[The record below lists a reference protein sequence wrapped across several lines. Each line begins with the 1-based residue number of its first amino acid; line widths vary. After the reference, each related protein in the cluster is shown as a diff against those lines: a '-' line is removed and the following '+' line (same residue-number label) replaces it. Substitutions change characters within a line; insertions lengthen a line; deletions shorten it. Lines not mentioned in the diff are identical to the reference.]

1 MNFEKELNERQFEAV
16 TSNSQYLRVVAGAGS
31 GKTRVLTYRIAFLLS
46 EMEVAPWSI
55 LAITFT
61 NKVAQEMRSR
71 VIKMINHDDKDLT
84 IKTFHSFAAL
94 FLRKEIYNIDFPTTF
109 TILDEEDQ
117 TKLVKDIAAEM
128 GFKRGDKI
136 VGKTL
141 SYIGSMKLK
150 EKYPEDINIIKPA
163 FEDERTCL
171 EIYTRYEEEKNKMMS
186 LDFDDLLLKANF
198 ILENFPAIRAKW
210 QNRFEHILID
220 EFQDTNN
227 IEYKLIKFLM
237 KPTTSLYVVGDPDQT
252 IYTWRGANQDIIL
265 NLEKDF
271 KYMDTVILDRNYRST
286 QNILDSANKL
296 ISYNKLRVK
305 KDLYTTAN
313 PGEKVIVRGS
323 SISKGEADYVAKEI
337 KHLQQLGHYS
347 YSDIVVLYRSNY
359 ITMEFEAAFTK
370 YQIPYVIYGGTK
382 FYQRR
387 EIKDVLAY
395 FHLIV
400 NVQDDISF
408 ERIINVPR
416 RGIGET
422 TISTIKQEAHNA
434 GESMYNYILS
444 VEPEDSEIPKK
455 ALNSLKAMI
464 RVISDTRE
472 KINANEEVFSK
483 TLEQMIWDFGYFD
496 YLLKEDDGDERI
508 ENVKALFSDIRHFL
522 QTNPDSSFDEYL
534 QNISLLSAQDEM
546 VDGDRVTLMTVHTA
560 KGLEYP
566 VVFVVRFNEGVFPNN
581 RALTEGGYLALEEER
596 RLAYVAMTRAKEKLY
611 LTFSND
617 YSYVIG
623 SGLTPSQ
630 FIIESGNSVIRE
642 TNNIPRPAP
651 TTPHRTFFSDG
662 GHLSFDNEPKKESSG
677 GLVSNNKTN
686 GLTEAD
692 WHVGDIAVHR
702 AFGRGVVIA
711 LEGDGIIKV
720 NFDSHGIKSIMCNH
734 PAVSKG
740 E

>member
-16 TSNSQYLRVVAGAGS
+16 TSDSQYLRVVAGAGS
-31 GKTRVLTYRIAFLLS
+31 GKTRVLTYRIAFLMS
-46 EMEVAPWSI
+46 EREVAPWSI

-84 IKTFHSFAAL
+84 IRTFHSFAAQ
-94 FLRKEIYNIDFPTTF
+94 FLRKEIHNIDFPSTF

-150 EKYPEDINIIKPA
+150 EKYPEDINIVKPA

-171 EIYTRYEEEKNKMMS
+171 EIYTRYEEEKNKMLS

-198 ILENFPAIRAKW
+198 ILENFPAIRMKW
-210 QNRFEHILID
+210 QNRYEHILID

-237 KPTTSLYVVGDPDQT
+237 KPTTFLYVVGDPDQT

-265 NLEKDF
+265 NLQKDF

-296 ISYNKLRVK
+296 ISFNKLRVK

-313 PGEKVIVRGS
+313 PGEQVVVRGS
-323 SISKGEADYVAKEI
+323 PISKGEADYVAREI
-337 KHLQQLGHYS
+337 KRLQQLGHYS

-370 YQIPYVIYGGTK
+370 HQIPYVIYGGQK

-395 FHLIV
+395 FHLII
-400 NVQDDISF
+400 NTKDDISF

-416 RGIGET
+416 RGIGEAS
-422 TISTIKQEAHNA
+422 INVIKQEAHDA
-434 GESMYNYILS
+434 GASLYEYMLAVQPEESN
-444 VEPEDSEIPKK
+444 IPKK
-455 ALNSLKAMI
+455 VINSLQAMI
-464 RVISDTRE
+464 RVIADTRE
-472 KINANEEVFSK
+472 KITANEEVFSK

-496 YLLKEDDGDERI
+496 YLMKEDDGDERI

-534 QNISLLSAQDEM
+534 QNISLLSAQDEI
-546 VDGDRVTLMTVHTA
+546 VDGDRVTMMTVHTA

-596 RLAYVAMTRAKEKLY
+596 RLAYVAMTRAKERLY

-623 SGLTPSQ
+623 SGLVPSQ
-630 FIIESGNSVIRE
+630 FIVESGNSIMRE
-642 TNNIPRPAP
+642 SNFNQPRPINNNRGP
-651 TTPHRTFFSDG
+651 FFSDG
-662 GHLSFDNEPKKESSG
+662 GHLSFDNEPRKEG
-677 GLVSNNKTN
+677 NGNQNNGSKTN

-692 WHVGDIAVHR
+692 WHVGDVCIHR
-702 AFGRGVVIA
+702 VFGKGIVIK

-720 NFDSHGIKSIMCNH
+720 NFDEHGIKSLMCNH